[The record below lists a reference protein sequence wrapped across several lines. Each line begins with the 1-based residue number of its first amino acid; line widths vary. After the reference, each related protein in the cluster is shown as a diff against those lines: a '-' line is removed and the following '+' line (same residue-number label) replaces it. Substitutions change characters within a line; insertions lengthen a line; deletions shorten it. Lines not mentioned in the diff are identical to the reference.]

1 MRQRPVIWKPRYATR
16 RMRERAW
23 ADADLRRQR
32 AAAESGPNRP
42 SGILRARWGLGYAA
56 AGLVLAVASLVL
68 VLSSGTWDDCAGA
81 GMSSGEAAGGAVLL
95 FALLATIAG
104 AVTLPLA
111 VTGRSN
117 RLRALAIALIPLV
130 AVAGVMLA
138 AAGHPTSACSG

>member
-1 MRQRPVIWKPRYATR
+1 
-16 RMRERAW
+16 MRERAW

-32 AAAESGPNRP
+32 AAGESGPNRP

-68 VLSSGTWDDCAGA
+68 VISSGTWDDCAGA
-81 GMSSGEAAGGAVLL
+81 MSSGEAAGGAVLL

-117 RLRALAIALIPLV
+117 RLRALAVALIPLV
-130 AVAGVMLA
+130 AVAGVVLA